1 MEEKKYYYRDGIN
14 LGVTKHKLSKEERGS
29 YVEITEEEYNAL
41 CSQQNNKGN
50 HNQTEIEIK
59 RNRIAELKG
68 VLDSS
73 DYKQRKWID
82 GDMTD
87 EEYAPIKAQRHA
99 WRVEIN
105 QLEAEI
111 ENAQ

>member
-1 MEEKKYYYRDGIN
+1 MQR
-14 LGVTKHKLSKEERGS
+14 
-29 YVEITEEEYNAL
+29 
-41 CSQQNNKGN
+41 
-50 HNQTEIEIK
+50 
-59 RNRIAELKG
+59 LKQF
-68 VLDSS
+68 LKDS
-73 DYKQRKWID
+73 DYKQNKWKD

-111 ENAQ
+111 ENEQ